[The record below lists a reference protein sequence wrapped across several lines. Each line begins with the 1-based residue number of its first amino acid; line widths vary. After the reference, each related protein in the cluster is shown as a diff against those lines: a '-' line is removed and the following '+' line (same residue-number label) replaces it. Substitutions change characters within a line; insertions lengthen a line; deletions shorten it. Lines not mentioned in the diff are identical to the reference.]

1 MADDVRIR
9 GPMIRLGQLLKLVG
23 IIESG
28 AEVKAFLATESV
40 SVNGASEQRRGR
52 QLRPGD
58 VVQVGERQL
67 RLTSADQTTP

>member
-23 IIESG
+23 MIESG

>member
-1 MADDVRIR
+1 MAEDVPIR

-23 IIESG
+23 VIESG

-40 SVNGASEQRRGR
+40 SVNGAGEQRRGR

-67 RLTSADQTTP
+67 RLTSADQTAP

>member
-1 MADDVRIR
+1 MVYEVPIR

-23 IIESG
+23 VIDSG

-40 SVNGASEQRRGR
+40 SVNGAREQRRGW

-58 VVQVGERQL
+58 VVEVGERQL
-67 RLTSADQTTP
+67 RLTAADQAAL

>member
-1 MADDVRIR
+1 MAEDVPIR

-23 IIESG
+23 VIESG

-40 SVNGASEQRRGR
+40 SVNGAGERRRGR

-58 VVQVGERQL
+58 VVQVGERRL
-67 RLTSADQTTP
+67 RLTCADQAAP